1 MINSPDKIRGEYL
14 SAIANFGIPQ
24 YGGSLQGSVV
34 YPAKSNDMCKP
45 YKGNDLATKAGGMP
59 NIVIVDR
66 GGCYFTDKVFNA
78 QEAGA
83 SAVIVADDKDENL
96 LTMDTPEDDP
106 DAARMVDKI
115 TIPSALVQ
123 KSTADLIKKGLKS
136 GPGGYTLFTPHYIT
150 WYCPEAYLESRQCKT
165 QCINA
170 GRYCAPDP
178 EEDFDVGYDGKDV
191 VAEKSEAAVRAPR
204 GERDARVV
212 AVVGLCDGL
221 QEALPHGGQDV
232 RAGMRGEHHH
242 CAGVRRAEGARV
254 HGRPYQGPGQ
264 MLACLSP
271 SPVRGLLPFT
281 SPAGLAWAKVREC
294 MGDPTKDQDNP
305 VLKSEQEAQD
315 NPVLKSEQ
323 EAQVTHTRRE
333 EVVGG
338 WIGQCNEWIEYRAT
352 QSGPTKD
359 QDNPLLKSEQEA
371 QGNLLLKSEQEAQV
385 RRGEW
390 RERVGKGEE
399 GGGEERGGGV
409 YALKRHRSR
418 WGEGGERGE
427 KGREGGGERER
438 GVRERGREGQRK
450 SSRQAGLKGGA
461 EGRLLGFKE
470 TTDTSSTG
478 VGRCLVNNGGCWQ
491 GAGDGQTF
499 TACQDSSSTQCVCPP
514 GFRGDGFKCEDIDE
528 CSEHSACSCVDCH
541 CKNTFGSYECS
552 CYNGLVYLKDSDTC
566 ISKEGG
572 TPPTRLWGMVAGIV
586 LGSLVVVA
594 IVAYVV
600 YKYRLRSYMDS
611 EIRAIMAQYMPL
623 DSQND
628 QQVARQPMLNNDDEF
643 SA

>member
-1 MINSPDKIRGEYL
+1 MLAWCFQTASARFVVESHSLMINSPDKIRGEYL

-24 YGGSLQGSVV
+24 YGGSLQGTVV

-136 GPGGYTLFTPHYIT
+136 GPVMVSLDWREALPHPDERVEYEFWTNSNDECGPKCDSQAEFLDAFKGYAVMLEQGGYTLFTPHYIT

-165 QCINA
+165 QCINS

-191 VAEKSEAAVRAPR
+191 VAENLRQLCVH
-204 GERDARVV
+204 RVANETHGSWLWWDYV
-212 AVVGLCDGL
+212 TDFKKRCRMADKTYGPECAESIITALGL
-221 QEALPHGGQDV
+221 DV
-232 RAGMRGEHHH
+232 
-242 CAGVRRAEGARV
+242 
-254 HGRPYQGPGQ
+254 
-264 MLACLSP
+264 
-271 SPVRGLLPFT
+271 
-281 SPAGLAWAKVREC
+281 AKVRKC

-305 VLKSEQEAQD
+305 VLKSEQEAQIGTGD
-315 NPVLKSEQ
+315 RGDVTILPTVIINNKQYRGKLDSKAVLKAVCS
-323 EAQVTHTRRE
+323 
-333 EVVGG
+333 
-338 WIGQCNEWIEYRAT
+338 
-352 QSGPTKD
+352 
-359 QDNPLLKSEQEA
+359 
-371 QGNLLLKSEQEAQV
+371 
-385 RRGEW
+385 
-390 RERVGKGEE
+390 
-399 GGGEERGGGV
+399 
-409 YALKRHRSR
+409 
-418 WGEGGERGE
+418 
-427 KGREGGGERER
+427 
-438 GVRERGREGQRK
+438 
-450 SSRQAGLKGGA
+450 
-461 EGRLLGFKE
+461 GFKE
-470 TTDTSSTG
+470 TTDPPVCLGADVQTNDCLSNNGGCWQGYNLTACKDTFRGRVCECPKDPQTGVYLSGDGYTKCEPTG